1 VISQGPIVAEKL
13 KDYLSRNQFM
23 KIQLSQGGTCSFLT
37 TENVNVFMETA
48 TQFLAQ
54 PIKAQ
59 QIKL

>member
-1 VISQGPIVAEKL
+1 
-13 KDYLSRNQFM
+13 M
-23 KIQLSQGGTCSFLT
+23 KRQLSQGGTCSFLT

-54 PIKAQ
+54 QIEAQ